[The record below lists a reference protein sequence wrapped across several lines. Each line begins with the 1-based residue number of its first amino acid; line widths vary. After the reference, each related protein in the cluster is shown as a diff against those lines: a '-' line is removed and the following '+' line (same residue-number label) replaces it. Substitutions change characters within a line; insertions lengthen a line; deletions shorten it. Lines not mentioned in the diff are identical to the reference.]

1 MKPKHHFWSSVVA
14 GGALYWSTGSAS
26 ALTGAMI
33 GGFLIDSDHVIDQIW
48 SIRYGAPFRRPRH
61 GDEIDNRPE
70 SPIRWVM
77 NLLRPRKLLRLP
89 LVFHS
94 YELLVL
100 IIIITLVL
108 RTPFLIGLLAGYVL
122 HLSLDMIRH
131 HREFNSPFFYLISY
145 RLAQGFRR
153 DCLIKREYL

>member
-1 MKPKHHFWSSVVA
+1 MKPKHHFWSSVVT
-14 GGALYWSTGSAS
+14 GGALYWATGSVS
-26 ALTGAMI
+26 AFAGAMI
-33 GGFLIDSDHVIDQIW
+33 GGFLIDSDHIIDQMW
-48 SIRYGAPFRRPRH
+48 SIRCGAPFRRPQRD
-61 GDEIDNRPE
+61 GIESRPG
-70 SPIRWVM
+70 SKMSWVM

-100 IIIITLVL
+100 IIIIAAVL

-122 HLSLDMIRH
+122 HLSLDMLRH
-131 HREFNSPFFYLISY
+131 HHEFNSPFFYLISY
-145 RLAQGFRR
+145 RRAQGFRR

>member
-1 MKPKHHFWSSVVA
+1 DGIESRP
-14 GGALYWSTGSAS
+14 GSKMS
-26 ALTGAMI
+26 
-33 GGFLIDSDHVIDQIW
+33 
-48 SIRYGAPFRRPRH
+48 
-61 GDEIDNRPE
+61 
-70 SPIRWVM
+70 WVM

-100 IIIITLVL
+100 IIIIAAVL

-122 HLSLDMIRH
+122 HLSLDMLRH
-131 HREFNSPFFYLISY
+131 HHEFNSPFFYLISY
-145 RLAQGFRR
+145 RRAQGFRR

>member
-1 MKPKHHFWSSVVA
+1 MKPKHHFWSSVVT
-14 GGALYWSTGSAS
+14 GGALYWATGSAS
-26 ALTGAMI
+26 AFTGAVI
-33 GGFLIDSDHVIDQIW
+33 GGFLIDSDHIIDQMW
-48 SIRYGAPFRRPRH
+48 SIRYGAPFRRPQR
-61 GDEIDNRPE
+61 DVLE
-70 SPIRWVM
+70 SPGSKMSWVM

-100 IIIITLVL
+100 IMIITVVF

-122 HLSLDMIRH
+122 HLTLDMVRH
-131 HREFNSPFFYLISY
+131 HHEFNSPFFYLISY

>member
-1 MKPKHHFWSSVVA
+1 MKPKHHFWSSVVT
-14 GGALYWSTGSAS
+14 GGALYWATGSVS
-26 ALTGAMI
+26 AFTGAII
-33 GGFLIDSDHVIDQIW
+33 GGFLIDSDHIIDQIW
-48 SIRYGAPFRRPRH
+48 SIRYGAPLRRPQRQVF
-61 GDEIDNRPE
+61 E
-70 SPIRWVM
+70 SQPAGPIKRLA

-94 YELLVL
+94 YELVVL
-100 IIIITLVL
+100 IVIITGFL

-122 HLSLDMIRH
+122 HLTLDMLRH
-131 HREFNSPFFYLISY
+131 HHEFNSPFFYLISY